1 MFDEVKL
8 QGDCHAITRCIYTCI
23 IHYDEVSGKQK
34 IKGEKENIIT
44 QEERRGQILA
54 LLEEAAS
61 PLTGSHLSAVLGV
74 TRQIIVGDVAVL
86 RARGEQIVATPRGY
100 FLYKPQS
107 TTSHRS
113 TIAVRHGSDNDTLAH
128 ELNMIVDL
136 GGTVLDVTV
145 EHPLYGEL
153 TANLQISSRA
163 DVAQFIEGMQELQ
176 AEPLLVLTGGYHL
189 HRIETPTG
197 ETMGV
202 IRDALRQAGY
212 LAE

>member
-1 MFDEVKL
+1 M
-8 QGDCHAITRCIYTCI
+8 
-23 IHYDEVSGKQK
+23 SGKRNR
-34 IKGEKENIIT
+34 KGGNTIT
-44 QEERRGQILA
+44 QEERRAQIVT
-54 LLEEAAS
+54 LLNAATS
-61 PLTGSHLSAVLGV
+61 PLTGAQLSATLGV

-86 RARGEQIVATPRGY
+86 RARGEHIVATPRGY
-100 FLYKPQS
+100 FLYKP
-107 TTSHRS
+107 HARAAHHS
-113 TIAVRHGSDNDTLAH
+113 TIAVRHGSDNNTLAH

-153 TANLQISSRA
+153 TANLQLSSRA
-163 DVAQFIEGMQELQ
+163 EVAEFIERMQELQ
-176 AEPLLVLTGGYHL
+176 GEPLSVLTGGYHL

-202 IRDALRQAGY
+202 IRDALRKAGY